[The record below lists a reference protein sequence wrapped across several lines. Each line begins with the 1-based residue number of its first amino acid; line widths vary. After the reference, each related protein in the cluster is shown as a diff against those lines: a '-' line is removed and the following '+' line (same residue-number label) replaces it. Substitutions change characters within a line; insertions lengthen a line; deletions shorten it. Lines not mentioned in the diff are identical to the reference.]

1 MIDTGPGLGLR
12 EVPPARADRI
22 FQWLF
27 DLGRNVPCAI
37 KTTEATRYRRIA
49 VNRLRQAELSEE
61 QIAGTPEGRRFGIRD
76 GNGILFI
83 SHTGDVYPAR
93 FLPIVA
99 GNLRSTPLV
108 HLHRE
113 GDVFRR
119 LRDVHLLKGK
129 CAPAST
135 PISVAACVRAPT
147 RERPTRSPA
156 TRCARTFPPRR
167 KRRSLD
173 AAGGPRGFRATMI
186 GRRRAA
192 ASRS

>member
-129 CAPAST
+129 CR
-135 PISVAACVRAPT
+135 ACEYTDLCGGLRA
-147 RERPTRSPA
+147 RA
-156 TRCARTFPPRR
+156 YARTADEIASDPLCPYVP
-167 KRRSLD
+167 SASQ
-173 AAGGPRGFRATMI
+173 AAI
-186 GRRRAA
+186 
-192 ASRS
+192 S